1 MPRRPGALS
10 SAQRN
15 PLPLPAVHLSAEY
28 PAAMVRAQA
37 RAGAWVQV
45 RPGAHIEAQAFDALD
60 RHDRDRAS
68 ALAAI
73 VAAHRKL
80 RVPHVI
86 SHMSA
91 ALVHGLPL
99 LTPPCATHLTQ
110 ESRRGGDS
118 AADLVRHLGVL
129 SAEHVTTHR
138 GLRVTTLERTVVDC
152 ALVLPIR
159 AGLVVADAALH
170 QGADRDAIDA
180 IVAGL
185 VGRRGVASARTVMRY
200 ADDGAESASESLTR
214 YILLRAG
221 LPRPTTQLRIPTRSG
236 IYWADLGWEE
246 ERAALEY
253 DGEGKYAGAAGAAEL
268 RREKARHDA
277 ITETGFRVGRVVAAD
292 LHSPQNLIA
301 RVARLLRV
309 DHLHP
314 RRDLA

>member
-15 PLPLPAVHLSAEY
+15 PLPLPAVHLSAEH

-37 RAGAWVQV
+37 RAGAWVPV
-45 RPGAHIEAQAFDALD
+45 RPGAHIETQAL
-60 RHDRDRAS
+60 
-68 ALAAI
+68 
-73 VAAHRKL
+73 
-80 RVPHVI
+80 
-86 SHMSA
+86 
-91 ALVHGLPL
+91 
-99 LTPPCATHLTQ
+99 
-110 ESRRGGDS
+110 
-118 AADLVRHLGVL
+118 
-129 SAEHVTTHR
+129 
-138 GLRVTTLERTVVDC
+138 
-152 ALVLPIR
+152 
-159 AGLVVADAALH
+159 
-170 QGADRDAIDA
+170 DA

-185 VGRRGVASARTVMRY
+185 AGRRGVGNARTVMRY
-200 ADDGAESASESLTR
+200 ADEGAESASETLSR

-277 ITETGFRVGRVVAAD
+277 ITETGFRLGRVVAAD

-301 RVARLLRV
+301 RAARLLRV